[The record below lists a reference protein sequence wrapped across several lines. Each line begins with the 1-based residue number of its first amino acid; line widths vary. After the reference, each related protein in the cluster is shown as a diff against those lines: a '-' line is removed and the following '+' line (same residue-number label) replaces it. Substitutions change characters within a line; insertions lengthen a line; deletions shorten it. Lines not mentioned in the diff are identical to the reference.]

1 MRRTEQV
8 QGLRLMKFEEVYGR
22 THRGGL
28 SQAEA
33 AEVLGV
39 SERTFRRWRDRYEAE
54 GADGLYDRRL
64 GRLSARRA
72 PVDEVARV
80 LELFDTRYWDFTAK
94 HFHEKL
100 VADHG
105 FKRSYNWL
113 RLSLQAHGRRR
124 AAPRRGAHRRKRPR
138 RALPGMM
145 LHQDG
150 SSHEWVPGRWWDL
163 IVTMDDATSD
173 IYSAFF
179 VAEEG
184 TMSSFQG
191 VSEAIRAKGLFCS
204 LYADRA
210 SHYWN
215 TPEAGGKVDKDTP
228 TQVGRALAQLGIELI
243 PAYSPEARGR
253 SERMFGTLQKRLPQE
268 LRLAGITDM
277 VEANRFLKEVFLPQ
291 HNARFA
297 TPAEDRGTAFV
308 PFTGALDDI
317 LCIHEERTVSND
329 NTVRYKRLAL
339 QIPAGRHRRHY
350 VKARVRVHEYPD
362 GTMAVFYHRAECLT
376 HVGDS
381 QAVRSLTQCGE
392 PMRFAMAAPI
402 DLRND
407 FDSVSLRRLA
417 KRTRD
422 ATQSRRLLALA
433 EVYDGGSRTDA
444 SRIGGVGLQII
455 RDWVL
460 RFNARGPDGLV
471 DGKSPGAPSKLNADH
486 RRALA
491 EVVEAG
497 PVPAVDGVV
506 RWRRKDLAR
515 WLLETFAISL
525 DETTVGRELK
535 ALGFAKIS
543 ARPRHYAQN
552 ELAVEAFKKNFPA
565 ELAKIRARLPKG
577 VEIELWWQDEARIGQ
592 KNKLTRRWARR
603 GTRPRAPRDQRTE
616 WAYIF
621 GAICPA
627 KGKGAG
633 LVMPWCDTDA
643 MAAHL
648 IEISAA
654 VDPGAHAVLIVDQA
668 GWHLTPKLAI
678 PDNITVLALP
688 PRSPELNPVE
698 NVWQFMRDN
707 WLSNRIFKSYEDIV
721 ALCCQAWN
729 NLIDQPWK
737 IMSLGMRKWAHGF

>member
-1 MRRTEQV
+1 MRWTEQV

-39 SERTFRRWRDRYEAE
+39 SERTFRRWRDREEVYGRTHRGGERRRRRRFWVSRSAPS
-54 GADGLYDRRL
+54 GAGATATRRREPTVSTTAAL
-64 GRLSARRA
+64 GVSARRA

-80 LELFDTRYWDFTAK
+80 LELFDTRYWDLTAK

-124 AAPRRGAHRRKRPR
+124 AAPMRGAHRRKRPR

-277 VEANRFLKEVFLPQ
+277 AGANRFLKEVFLPQ

-297 TPAEDRGTAFV
+297 TPAEDQGTAFV
-308 PFTGALDDI
+308 PFTGALNDI

-362 GTMAVFYHRAECLT
+362 GTMAVFHGPRCLARYHAE
-376 HVGDS
+376 G
-381 QAVRSLTQCGE
+381 Q
-392 PMRFAMAAPI
+392 PI
-402 DLRND
+402 D
-407 FDSVSLRRLA
+407 S
-417 KRTRD
+417 RTR
-422 ATQSRRLLALA
+422 
-433 EVYDGGSRTDA
+433 
-444 SRIGGVGLQII
+444 
-455 RDWVL
+455 
-460 RFNARGPDGLV
+460 
-471 DGKSPGAPSKLNADH
+471 
-486 RRALA
+486 
-491 EVVEAG
+491 EA
-497 PVPAVDGVV
+497 A
-506 RWRRKDLAR
+506 
-515 WLLETFAISL
+515 
-525 DETTVGRELK
+525 
-535 ALGFAKIS
+535 
-543 ARPRHYAQN
+543 
-552 ELAVEAFKKNFPA
+552 
-565 ELAKIRARLPKG
+565 
-577 VEIELWWQDEARIGQ
+577 
-592 KNKLTRRWARR
+592 
-603 GTRPRAPRDQRTE
+603 
-616 WAYIF
+616 
-621 GAICPA
+621 
-627 KGKGAG
+627 
-633 LVMPWCDTDA
+633 
-643 MAAHL
+643 
-648 IEISAA
+648 
-654 VDPGAHAVLIVDQA
+654 
-668 GWHLTPKLAI
+668 
-678 PDNITVLALP
+678 
-688 PRSPELNPVE
+688 
-698 NVWQFMRDN
+698 
-707 WLSNRIFKSYEDIV
+707 
-721 ALCCQAWN
+721 
-729 NLIDQPWK
+729 
-737 IMSLGMRKWAHGF
+737 